1 MGMRARRTDPSSDS
15 NEETYTDT
23 LFVRNEVAFI
33 GCMKTP
39 GWMLCATTRTGKRL
53 GRKVLYRL

>member
-1 MGMRARRTDPSSDS
+1 MGMRTRRTDPPSDS
-15 NEETYTDT
+15 NEEIHWNT
-23 LFVRNEVAFI
+23 LLIRNEVAFI

-53 GRKVLYRL
+53 GRKVLHGL